1 MHIKA
6 ILFLLSVNFIYSQDY
21 TYSIEDINQ
30 TSDYYGNYISPSDFS
45 GQVTL
50 HYFGHQNWGTCSAR
64 VGNLNNL
71 YNDLIEDG
79 ITNVKI
85 IAIGKTQYSNFNNN
99 WTGNNDIPIL
109 LDSPPYNA
117 WNDWGAG
124 QRDLFFLDS
133 NGNYTGWNSSQ
144 QLGTQIEPN
153 DSRLSIVYAITFA
166 LDGSPMVFFEDL
178 FDKDEDSIV
187 AYKVEPLESDIV
199 KDEGEASLDLKAM
212 FALADLAHG
221 EKVFKKCAAC
231 HSIKQGGG
239 NKIGPKLW
247 NVMFR
252 SVGAVEDYKYSK
264 SLTSYNKEWN
274 WEEMNGFLIK
284 PSSWIKGN
292 KMGFAGLKDEKDRAS
307 VILYLNQNSDNPK
320 PLP

>member
-1 MHIKA
+1 MNSFEIQKIISA
-6 ILFLLSVNFIYSQDY
+6 ILITVLVVFGIGK
-21 TYSIEDINQ
+21 I
-30 TSDYYGNYISPSDFS
+30 SDF
-45 GQVTL
+45 
-50 HYFGHQNWGTCSAR
+50 
-64 VGNLNNL
+64 
-71 YNDLIEDG
+71 I
-79 ITNVKI
+79 
-85 IAIGKTQYSNFNNN
+85 
-99 WTGNNDIPIL
+99 
-109 LDSPPYNA
+109 
-117 WNDWGAG
+117 
-124 QRDLFFLDS
+124 
-133 NGNYTGWNSSQ
+133 
-144 QLGTQIEPN
+144 
-153 DSRLSIVYAITFA
+153 
-166 LDGSPMVFFEDL
+166 
-178 FDKDEDSIV
+178 FDKNEDSIV
-187 AYKVEPLESDIV
+187 AYKVEPLESDVV

-264 SLTSYNKEWN
+264 SLISYNKEWN